1 MSYRIGE
8 ENNKLRQFSSESPKL
23 VTADT
28 TGRSHIER
36 ILSDQKPK
44 QRRKLRK
51 TRRKERK
58 WSLKAWEKGFEM
70 A

>member
-36 ILSDQKPK
+36 ILSDQKAK
-44 QRRKLRK
+44 QRK
-51 TRRKERK
+51 TRRIERK